1 MNPIKVGL
9 IGWGTVGGGT
19 AKILLEEQD
28 LIARKVGWPV
38 VLKKIADL
46 DLETPRSVKVDPG
59 LLTRDAAEVIRD
71 PEIKIV
77 VELIGG
83 VEPARTYILEA
94 MAQGKHVV
102 TANKALL
109 ATHGREIFEAAAR
122 AGVDLL
128 FEASVAGGIP
138 IIRTLKEGL
147 LANHINYFFGIL
159 NGTSN
164 YILTKMTKEGLDF
177 AQALREAQ
185 DRGYAEADPT
195 FDVEGIDAAHKLVI
209 LAALAYG
216 LRVELSDIYVEGIS
230 RLDPLDIKFADEFG
244 YVIKLLAISAR
255 SDDRVEV
262 RLHPTMLPKGH
273 LLTEVDGPFNAIH
286 INGHAV
292 GDILLYGAGAGM
304 MPTASAVVSDV
315 IELVRSVRAGVSGRV
330 PPLSWQQVVE
340 GASSLRPIEDIV
352 TTYYFRF
359 SVVDRP
365 GVLSNISGVLGRHG
379 ISISAVIQKGRE
391 VAGAVPIV
399 MLTHEAKESSV
410 RMALAEIDRLDVVRG
425 RTVVIRVEERLS

>member
-9 IGWGTVGGGT
+9 IGWGTVGSGA

-28 LIARKVGWPV
+28 LIAKKVGWPV
-38 VLKKIADL
+38 ILKKIADL
-46 DLETPRSVKVDPG
+46 DLESPRPVKVDPG
-59 LLTRDAAEVIRD
+59 LLTREAAEVIHD

-77 VELIGG
+77 IELIGG
-83 VEPARTYILEA
+83 EEPARSYILEA

-109 ATHGREIFEAAAR
+109 AVHGRDIFEAAAR

-177 AQALREAQ
+177 AQALHQAQ
-185 DRGYAEADPT
+185 EHGYAEADPT
-195 FDVEGIDAAHKLVI
+195 FDVEGLDAAHKLAI

-230 RLDPLDIKFADEFG
+230 RLDPLDIRFADEFG

-255 SDDRVEV
+255 SGDRVEV

-273 LLTEVDGPFNAIH
+273 LLAEVDGPFNAIH

-315 IELVRSVRAGVSGRV
+315 IELARSVRAGVSGRV
-330 PPLSWQQVVE
+330 PPLSWQQVIP
-340 GASSLRPIEDIV
+340 GAPRLRPIEDIM

-359 SVVDRP
+359 SAVDRP
-365 GVLSNISGVLGRHG
+365 GVLSKISGVLGRHD

-410 RMALAEIDRLDVVRG
+410 RSALAEIDRLDVVRDK
-425 RTVVIRVEERLS
+425 TVLIRVEERLA